1 MAVASDN
8 FFRHIDDFF
17 NYRQDIYEISP
28 QTVKSN
34 RVDLDLFK
42 NFICS
47 QNVKTIDG
55 PAVINY
61 QYYLK
66 KQRQNCG
73 ASINRKIFALRSYG
87 NFLKL
92 YDVSCAD
99 ALPFYDVLKI
109 RQGYRK
115 RPNALTSQQISLLF
129 KAIDIYPP
137 ATARHERAGTIL
149 GIRDYAVYALMYQ
162 LGLRVG
168 EVHDLNLSS
177 LDLNKNKISVIGKG
191 RKPRTLHVNDELI
204 EILCQYLAVRER
216 FLNSWLTPALFVSK
230 KGNRLAIRT
239 MEDNLKNI
247 LLQTDFHV
255 PFNVSCHTLRHSMA
269 SHLNDKDVDILI
281 IQSILGHSS
290 TRSVEPYI
298 HPSQD
303 RIRNAMEKLPG
314 VKFVKELLRKGELN
328 LSFQSSRR
336 NCYGGVGK
344 AFRPKRE

>member
-1 MAVASDN
+1 MAVAPDN

-42 NFICS
+42 NFIRS
-47 QNVKTIDG
+47 QNLRTIDG
-55 PAVINY
+55 PAVIDF

-66 KQRQNCG
+66 KQRRNCG
-73 ASINRKIFALRSYG
+73 TSINRKIFTLRSYG

-92 YDVSCAD
+92 YDLPCAD

-115 RPNALTSQQISLLF
+115 RPSALTPQQISLLF
-129 KAIDIYPP
+129 KVID
-137 ATARHERAGTIL
+137 TNTIM
-149 GIRDYAVYALMYQ
+149 GIRDYAIYALMYQ

-168 EVHDLNLSS
+168 EVHRLNLANV
-177 LDLNKNKISVIGKG
+177 DFDNHQITVIGKG
-191 RKPRTLHVNDELI
+191 NKPRTLHMNDELI
-204 EILCQYLAVRER
+204 EILCQYMAVREL
-216 FLNSWLTPALFVSK
+216 FCNSWLTSALFVSK

-239 MEDNLKNI
+239 MEDNFKKI
-247 LLQTDFHV
+247 LFCSSLNV
-255 PFNVSCHTLRHSMA
+255 PFNVTCHTLRHSMA
-269 SHLNDKDVDILI
+269 SHLNDKDVDILV

-290 TRSVEPYI
+290 TRSTEPYI
-298 HPSQD
+298 HPSAD
-303 RIRNAMEKLPG
+303 RIRKAMEKLPG

-328 LSFQSSRR
+328 LRFQ
-336 NCYGGVGK
+336 K
-344 AFRPKRE
+344 PFRPKRE

>member
-1 MAVASDN
+1 MAVTPKK
-8 FFRHIDDFF
+8 FFNHFDDFF
-17 NYRQDIYEISP
+17 DYRREIYEISE

-34 RVDLDLFK
+34 RVDLGLFK

-73 ASINRKIFALRSYG
+73 ASINRKIFTLRSYG

-92 YDVSCAD
+92 YDLPCSD

-115 RPNALTSQQISLLF
+115 RPNALTPQQIRLLF
-129 KAIDIYPP
+129 KAIEI
-137 ATARHERAGTIL
+137 ETIL
-149 GIRDYAVYALMYQ
+149 GIRDYAIYALMYQ

-168 EVHDLNLSS
+168 EVHALNLVN
-177 LDLNKNKISVIGKG
+177 LDIKSKKISVIGKG
-191 RKPRTLHVNDELI
+191 RKPRTLHMNDELI
-204 EILCQYLAVRER
+204 EILCQYLAVRDQ
-216 FLNSWLTPALFVSK
+216 FYNSWLTPALFVSK

-239 MEDNLKNI
+239 MEDNFKKV
-247 LLQTDFHV
+247 LLSSSLSV
-255 PFNVSCHTLRHSMA
+255 PFNVTCHTLRHSMA
-269 SHLNDKDVDILI
+269 SHLNDKDVDILV

-290 TRSVEPYI
+290 TRSTEPYI
-298 HPSQD
+298 HPSVD
-303 RIRNAMEKLPG
+303 RIRKAMEKLPG

-328 LSFQSSRR
+328 LRFQ
-336 NCYGGVGK
+336 K
-344 AFRPKRE
+344 PFRPKRE

>member
-47 QNVKTIDG
+47 QNLKSIDG
-55 PAVINY
+55 PAMIDF

-73 ASINRKIFALRSYG
+73 ASINRKIFTLRSYG

-92 YDVSCAD
+92 YDLPCAD

-115 RPNALTSQQISLLF
+115 RPSALTPQQISLLF
-129 KAIDIYPP
+129 KAID
-137 ATARHERAGTIL
+137 TDTIL

-168 EVHDLNLSS
+168 EVHALNLAN
-177 LDLNKNKISVIGKG
+177 LDFENSKINVLGKG
-191 RKPRTLHVNDELI
+191 QKPRTLHMNDELI
-204 EILCQYLAVRER
+204 EILCQYMAVREL
-216 FLNSWLTPALFVSK
+216 FCNSWLTPALFVSK

-239 MEDNLKNI
+239 MEDNLKKI
-247 LLQTDFHV
+247 LVYVQIEA

-290 TRSVEPYI
+290 TRSTEPYI
-298 HPSQD
+298 HPSAD
-303 RIRNAMEKLPG
+303 SIRKAMEKLPG

-328 LSFQSSRR
+328 LRFQ
-336 NCYGGVGK
+336 K
-344 AFRPKRE
+344 PFRPKRE

>member
-1 MAVASDN
+1 MAVTSDN

-17 NYRQDIYEISP
+17 NYRRDIYEISP

-47 QNVKTIDG
+47 QNFQTIDG
-55 PAVINY
+55 PAVIDF

-73 ASINRKIFALRSYG
+73 ASINRKIFTLRSYG

-92 YDVSCAD
+92 YDLPCAD

-109 RQGYRK
+109 RSGYRK
-115 RPNALTSQQISLLF
+115 RPSALTPQQINLLF
-129 KAIDIYPP
+129 KAMD
-137 ATARHERAGTIL
+137 THTIL
-149 GIRDYAVYALMYQ
+149 GVRDYAVYAMMYQ

-168 EVHDLNLSS
+168 EVHSLNLAN
-177 LDLNKNKISVIGKG
+177 LDIKNKKISVIGKG
-191 RKPRTLHVNDELI
+191 KKPRTLHMNDELI
-204 EILCQYLAVRER
+204 EILCQYLALRDQ
-216 FLNSWLTPALFVSK
+216 FCNSWLTPSLFVSK

-239 MEDNLKNI
+239 MEDNLKKI
-247 LLQTDFHV
+247 LLYVPFEV
-255 PFNVSCHTLRHSMA
+255 PFNISCHTLRHSMA
-269 SHLNDKDVDILI
+269 SHLNDNNVDILI

-290 TRSVEPYI
+290 TRSTEPYI

-303 RIRNAMEKLPG
+303 SIRKAMEKLPG
-314 VKFVKELLRKGELN
+314 IKLVKELIRKGELN
-328 LSFQSSRR
+328 LRFQ
-336 NCYGGVGK
+336 NP
-344 AFRPKRE
+344 FRPKKE

>member
-1 MAVASDN
+1 MEVASDN

-34 RVDLDLFK
+34 RADLDLFK

-47 QNVKTIDG
+47 KNLQSIDG
-55 PAVINY
+55 PAVIDF

-66 KQRQNCG
+66 NQRQNCG
-73 ASINRKIFALRSYG
+73 ASINRKLFALRSYG

-92 YDVSCAD
+92 HDLSCAE

-115 RPNALTSQQISLLF
+115 RPSALTSQQISLLF
-129 KAIDIYPP
+129 KAID
-137 ATARHERAGTIL
+137 TDTIL

-177 LDLNKNKISVIGKG
+177 LDLNKNKISVIRKG
-191 RKPRTLHVNDELI
+191 GKPRTLHVNDELI

-239 MEDNLKNI
+239 MEDNLKKI
-247 LLQTDFHV
+247 LVYVPFEA
-255 PFNVSCHTLRHSMA
+255 PFNVSCHTLRHTMA

-290 TRSVEPYI
+290 TRSTEPYI
-298 HPSQD
+298 HPSHN
-303 RIRNAMEKLPG
+303 RIRKAMEKLPG
-314 VKFVKELLRKGELN
+314 INFVKELIRKGELN
-328 LSFQSSRR
+328 LSFQ
-336 NCYGGVGK
+336 K
-344 AFRPKRE
+344 PFRPKRE